1 MRFARNDQF
10 DVALAITVGA
20 SIQVALVVVP
30 LLVIFGSAIRQGMN
44 LVFSFTE
51 LIAIIHSV
59 TVTRNLIVDG

>member
-10 DVALAITVGA
+10 DVALGITVGA

-51 LIAIIHSV
+51 LIAIILSV